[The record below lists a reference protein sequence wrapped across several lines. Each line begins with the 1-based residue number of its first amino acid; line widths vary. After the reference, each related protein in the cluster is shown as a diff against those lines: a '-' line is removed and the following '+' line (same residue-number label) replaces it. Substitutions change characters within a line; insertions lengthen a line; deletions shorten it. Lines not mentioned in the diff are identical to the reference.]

1 MTTLL
6 RPSLAPPQWDSD
18 PILLR
23 LLEGLNAE
31 QRQTVMHP
39 FHQGVQVLA
48 GAGTGKTRV
57 ITHRYVAA
65 LHHLSQHSSNV
76 FPAESQILAVTFTVK
91 AAEEMKERIHSLIS
105 HLGLPQPETPLWV
118 HNFHGYGRRLLK
130 AHGHLLGFNEHFT
143 VLDTNERN
151 QHLQAVLKDWESNR
165 LDDLE
170 AALTWAKLPLNA
182 HEILAL
188 PPHAPTDFIDWVRAF
203 PHVLNRAKSAGL
215 SPQAFYDTALLQT
228 QRLSS
233 HLHHH
238 PLTEPDGSEFENNE
252 SMATAWANH
261 WRRWAPDSS
270 LWFGT
275 DDEQAAY
282 IAHRTATLK
291 KGDPTDLEPFYGKRL
306 EWLNKQWQWMH
317 QGQGLQPLPKKV
329 RSTVEAGE
337 LTSLECLATTHV
349 DEHTL
354 IELMAGLYAVY
365 QYRLHQANTCDFDD
379 LILKPLEL
387 LQHNPALQ
395 AQIQQQFQLV
405 IVDEFQDTNG
415 SQLALMRET
424 IRPDNTNLTVVG
436 DIKQSIY
443 GFRDAQP
450 DNMHWIFSGRDDVT
464 TIHLSENY
472 RSHAPIVALANA
484 VADGLNL
491 PNTHALTAALQPEQ
505 PPKPL
510 VHIKL
515 EDADDRKSKVGTV
528 RDTEA
533 QWVASEIQRL
543 HTEEALP
550 YSDMAILVK
559 DNTKAKHMAVAL
571 KAAGIPSD
579 RQESLAEWLNTPELK
594 NIRCLLK
601 ILARPNDD
609 VAWVRLL
616 EQRLNHR
623 QLRVLSKAL
632 HSQRVE
638 HEKITGSKAHQP
650 HWMHVLLQLGNFE
663 ICPELSLTVREAL
676 LDFAQQVT
684 TARSLLNRRSW
695 TTIVWVLSQYL
706 GLFDA
711 SQSDDSPVTETVN
724 VEAVGKWLHKLSVQ
738 KATRGMSLR
747 ALCEW
752 IDTQATTAYQ
762 ELADTDAELE
772 PLAVK
777 ILTMHAAKGL
787 EFPVVFVSCTDS
799 FAPRPRTTKVD
810 LEIQYPAFLLGESP
824 TALPGFGLYLT
835 EHHRFWSSAGSMAT
849 LKRRLADNL
858 WLKPR
863 AKAETQR
870 LFYVAITRAQ
880 ERLYLL
886 RSPQSP
892 DWTNPETL
900 LPASQH
906 STLLSTITLALE

>member
-1 MTTLL
+1 MISLLTPTLEV
-6 RPSLAPPQWDSD
+6 PEWDKD
-18 PILLR
+18 PILER
-23 LLEGLNAE
+23 LLEGLNPE

-57 ITHRYVAA
+57 ITHRYVGA
-65 LHHLSQHSSNV
+65 LHHLQQHNGHEL
-76 FPAESQILAVTFTVK
+76 PPESQILAVTFTVK
-91 AAEEMKERIHSLIS
+91 AAEEMKERIHALIGR
-105 HLGLPQPETPLWV
+105 LGLPQPETPMWV

-130 AHGHLLGFNEHFT
+130 THGHLLGFTEHFA

-151 QHLQAVLKDWESNR
+151 QHLQAVLRDWEANR

-170 AALTWAKLPLNA
+170 AALAWAQLPLHA
-182 HEILAL
+182 HDVLAL
-188 PPHAPTDFIDWVRAF
+188 PPHAPTDFIHWVRAF

-233 HLHHH
+233 QVHHH
-238 PLTEPDGSEFENNE
+238 PVTEADGSVFENNE
-252 SMATAWANH
+252 AMSSAWSNH

-270 LWFGT
+270 LWFGS
-275 DDEQAAY
+275 DDEQSAY

-291 KGDPTDLEPFYGKRL
+291 KGDPTDLEPYYGKRL

-317 QGQGLQPLPKKV
+317 QGQALQPLPKKV
-329 RSTVEAGE
+329 RNTVETGE
-337 LTSLECLATTHV
+337 LASLETLATTHA
-349 DEHTL
+349 DEQTL
-354 IELMAGLYAVY
+354 IGLMAGLYAVY
-365 QYRLHQANTCDFDD
+365 QYRLYQANTCDFDD

-387 LQHNPALQ
+387 LQNHPTLQ
-395 AQIQQQFQLV
+395 TQIQQQFQLV

-424 IRPDNTNLTVVG
+424 IRPDTTNLTVVG

-450 DNMHWIFSGRDDVT
+450 DNMHWIFSGRSDVT
-464 TIHLSENY
+464 TVHLTQNY

-491 PNTHALTAALQPEQ
+491 PNTHALSAALQTEQ
-505 PPKPL
+505 PPPP
-510 VHIKL
+510 VTHVTL
-515 EDADDRKSKVGTV
+515 EDADAQKSKVGTV

-543 HTEEALP
+543 HTEEGLP
-550 YSDMAILVK
+550 YSDVAILVK
-559 DNTKAKHMAVAL
+559 DNTKAKRMAAAL
-571 KAAGIPSD
+571 KTAGIPSD

-594 NIRCLLK
+594 NIRALLK
-601 ILARPNDD
+601 ILARLNDD

-623 QLRVLSKAL
+623 QLRILSQAL
-632 HSQRVE
+632 NTLRNG
-638 HEKITGSKAHQP
+638 HEKTTGSKVNQP
-650 HWMHVLLQLGNFE
+650 HWIHVLLQLGNFE
-663 ICPELSLTVREAL
+663 VCPELSLPVREAL
-676 LDFAQQVT
+676 LDLAQQIMQ
-684 TARSLLNRRSW
+684 ARSLLNRRSW
-695 TTIVWVLSQYL
+695 TTLVWVLAQHL

-711 SQSDDSPVTETVN
+711 SPDDSFPLTEPVSI
-724 VEAVGKWLHKLSVQ
+724 EAVGKWLHKLSVQ
-738 KATRGMSLR
+738 KATRSMSLR
-747 ALCEW
+747 TLCEW
-752 IDTQATTAYQ
+752 IDTQATTAHQ
-762 ELADTDAELE
+762 ELADAEAELE
-772 PLAVK
+772 PLTVK

-835 EHHRFWSSAGSMAT
+835 EHHRFWSSSGSMAT

-880 ERLYLL
+880 QRLYLL

-892 DWTNPETL
+892 EWTNPETL
-900 LPASQH
+900 LPSSQH
-906 STLLSTITLALE
+906 STLLNTITVALE